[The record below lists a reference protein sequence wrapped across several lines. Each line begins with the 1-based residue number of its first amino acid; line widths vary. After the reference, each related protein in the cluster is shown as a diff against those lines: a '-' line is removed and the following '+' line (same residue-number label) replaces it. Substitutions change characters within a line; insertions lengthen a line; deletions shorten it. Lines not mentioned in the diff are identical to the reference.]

1 MRFVPSIFLGGYFF
15 LNSIV
20 GAFVHLHSHSP
31 LPRAWLKAQKFGDED
46 GLFQIEGSS
55 DRRALLERTAMI
67 FTLGIFS
74 RTPDSHAA
82 VLTVPEDL
90 SEGNELIR
98 ELQARSAAN
107 KEKYKKEAQRADKLS
122 TKQFKSQYDRPKF
135 VGVRKA
141 DGTVKMVSPEE
152 LETLLGTGRVREETG
167 VAKKNRDGKE
177 YMDYRIKVY
186 ILVDGQDVPPVDQA
200 GGAEPEGDIL
210 SVVLDKTDI

>member
-1 MRFVPSIFLGGYFF
+1 MPLRFVPSIFLGGYFF
-15 LNSIV
+15 LNSFA
-20 GAFVHLHSHSP
+20 GAFVHLNSHSP
-31 LPRAWLKAQKFGDED
+31 LPRSWLKARNFGDED
-46 GLFQIEGSS
+46 GLFQK
-55 DRRALLERTAMI
+55 RRALLERTAMI

-82 VLTVPEDL
+82 VLAVPEDL

-107 KEKYKKEAQRADKLS
+107 KEKYQKEAQRADKLS

-152 LETLLGTGRVREETG
+152 LESLLGTGGVRVETG
-167 VAKKNRDGKE
+167 VAKKTRDGKE

-186 ILVDGQDVPPVDQA
+186 VLVDGQDVSPVDQA
-200 GGAEPEGDIL
+200 GGAEPEGNIF
-210 SVVLDKTDI
+210 SVIPGLTEL